1 MSFTPCILKPLI
13 LAVLVL
19 LPSGAMA
26 RDDAPQRECF
36 DYSALPPLP
45 NTGAVECAWGF
56 PGGLAAVQ
64 EDKLF
69 ALADGSEQWVEA
81 DPGPLGISASA
92 ITTSAAGKLYVVD
105 GMKVSTLEVIEDKL
119 VRAELADLPVAL
131 RDGDAEVVGDTL
143 YVAGLDLQ
151 GTSIFIA
158 GSETVDAWSTLTTR
172 RVLTA
177 QSRGQIY
184 VFSEEEETTGLA
196 AYAYTPL
203 NGGWKGL
210 GVSEF
215 ALKAEEAFACGDAHI
230 LFPEKGTEKLAGL
243 YITQKRWVHFD
254 TESLPTSDFAVVSD
268 YKSFTVFTPQ
278 GVRKA
283 EAVFPGTKYGIWD
296 HLIVAA
302 FFILMLWMGKYF
314 SKREKSED
322 DFFRGGHRLP
332 WWAVGLSMFATGA
345 SAISLMA
352 MPAKAY
358 TENWIYFFG
367 GPLQML
373 FLPVVFMVVIPI
385 ARRLNFSTAFEYLEA
400 RYCRPVRISGSVAFA
415 ATQILGR
422 MATIM
427 LLPSIALSA
436 ICGMPMHMSILIM
449 GVVTTT
455 YCMMGG
461 LEAVI
466 WTDVIQAVVMLVAM
480 IMCVIWVFISL
491 DVPGS
496 EAMGLV
502 WAERKLVMMDFSW
515 DVTQPII
522 YIILLT
528 SALNSLVGLGDQN
541 FIQRVQAVPTEKE
554 ARKAVATQLFVAVP
568 LNACLFGLG
577 TCLFVYYHYNAAD
590 ISPAM
595 KADGIFPLFAAQ
607 KLPTGLAGVVVA
619 ALMAATMSTLSSA
632 LNSVSNIAVEDYVR
646 RFKQDLTDHQALLW
660 GKGMT
665 VALGVIGTGLS
676 LWLARSNT
684 TSIWDMIM
692 VIMGVAFSPMG
703 SMFLLGVLTTRVHTG
718 GIVAGFAAG
727 ISVTLY
733 CKYNLTL
740 HPFFFGML
748 GLIPSIVVAYV
759 VSSIFPRKTPRD
771 LTGLTVFSLPPKA
784 DGE

>member
-1 MSFTPCILKPLI
+1 MSFTPSIFKSLS
-13 LAVLVL
+13 LALLVL
-19 LPSGAMA
+19 LPCGATA
-26 RDDAPQRECF
+26 DDDALQRKCF
-36 DYSALPPLP
+36 DYSALPALP
-45 NTGAVECAWGF
+45 NTAAVECAWGF
-56 PGGLAAVQ
+56 PGGLAVVQ

-69 ALADGSEQWVEA
+69 LLADGSEQWTEA
-81 DPGPLGISASA
+81 DPGPVGISDSA
-92 ITTSAAGKLYVVD
+92 ITASAAGKLHVVD
-105 GMKVSTLEVIEDKL
+105 GVKVSTLAVVDGTL
-119 VRAELADLPVAL
+119 VRTELADLPVAI
-131 RDGDAEVVGDTL
+131 RDGDAEVIGDTL
-143 YVAGLDLQ
+143 YVAGLDSQ
-151 GTSIFIA
+151 GANIFIA
-158 GSETVDAWSTLTTR
+158 GGEAVDAWSTLAAR

-177 QSRGQIY
+177 ESQGQIY
-184 VFSEEEETTGLA
+184 LFSEEEGAAGLA
-196 AYAYTPL
+196 AYVYAPN
-203 NGGWKGL
+203 NGGWETL
-210 GVSEF
+210 GMSEF
-215 ALKAEEAFACGDAHI
+215 GLKAEEAFACGDAHI
-230 LFPEKGTEKLAGL
+230 LFPAMGTETLAGL
-243 YITQKRWVHFD
+243 YTTQKRWVHFD
-254 TESLPTSDFAVVSD
+254 TESLPTTDFAVVSD
-268 YKSFTVFTPQ
+268 YKSFTILTPQ
-278 GVRKA
+278 GVRKT
-283 EAVFPGTKYGIWD
+283 EAIFPGTKYGIWD

-358 TENWIYFFG
+358 TENWLYFFG

-385 ARRLNFSTAFEYLEA
+385 ARRLNFASAFEYLEA
-400 RYCRPVRISGSVAFA
+400 RYCRPVRIFGSVAFA
-415 ATQILGR
+415 ATQVLGR

-436 ICGMPMHMSILIM
+436 ICGMPMHVSILIM
-449 GVVTTT
+449 GAVTTI

-466 WTDVIQAVVMLVAM
+466 WTDVIQAVVMLAAM
-480 IMCVIWVFISL
+480 IMCVIWVFVSL

-496 EAMGLV
+496 EAMSLV
-502 WAERKLVMMDFSW
+502 WAERKLVMVDFSW
-515 DVTQPII
+515 DVTQPILF
-522 YIILLT
+522 ILLLT
-528 SALNSLVGLGDQN
+528 AVFNSLIGLGDQN

-554 ARKAVATQLFVAVP
+554 ARKAVATQLLVAVP

-646 RFKQDLTDHQALLW
+646 RFKQELTDHQALLW
-660 GKGMT
+660 GKGLT

-676 LWLARSNT
+676 LWLARSNA

-718 GIVAGFAAG
+718 GIIAGFAAG

-733 CKYNLTL
+733 SKYNLTL

-759 VSSIFPRKTPRD
+759 VSTIFPRRTPRD
-771 LTGLTVFSLPPKA
+771 LTGLTVFSLPPK
-784 DGE
+784 EE